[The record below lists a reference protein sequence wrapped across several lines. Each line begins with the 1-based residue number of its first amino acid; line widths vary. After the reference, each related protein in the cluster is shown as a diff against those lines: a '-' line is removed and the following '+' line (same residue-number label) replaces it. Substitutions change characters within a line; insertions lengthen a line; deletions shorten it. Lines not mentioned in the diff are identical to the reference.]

1 MDKLINRSSKDQ
13 GGSGND
19 FSEADEDA
27 DSTNQEEDFVQEI
40 AKFDLR

>member
-1 MDKLINRSSKDQ
+1 MDKLINRPSNQ

-27 DSTNQEEDFVQEI
+27 DSTNHEEDFVQEV

>member
-1 MDKLINRSSKDQ
+1 MDKLINRS
-13 GGSGND
+13 GGNQASSGND

-27 DSTNQEEDFVQEI
+27 DSTNQEEDFVQEV